1 MQEFLLV
8 CRFCQNMGVLEYDIL
23 VYQLICLFVPLNF
36 HLFPLQKVYVSNFM
50 QSKCTLFNKRK
61 KKKAVPGAAAEALT
75 PGFPCPSPPCGF
87 LVQLVAPTR
96 ATTEATTPRTR
107 GGTQPCQKLEREEE
121 NYQQS
126 GTHGTIT
133 QDLLP

>member
-1 MQEFLLV
+1 MQEFVLV

-36 HLFPLQKVYVSNFM
+36 HLFRLQKVYVSNFM
-50 QSKCTLFNKRK
+50 PSKCTLFNKRK
-61 KKKAVPGAAAEALT
+61 KRQFQELQQKLSHLASHVPVPHVA
-75 PGFPCPSPPCGF
+75 S

-133 QDLLP
+133 QDLFP

>member
-61 KKKAVPGAAAEALT
+61 KRQFQELQQKHSHLASHVPLPHVASLYSLWHLQEL
-75 PGFPCPSPPCGF
+75 
-87 LVQLVAPTR
+87 QLRQQLLGHVVGLNHAR
-96 ATTEATTPRTR
+96 SWREKRKTTSSQVHTA
-107 GGTQPCQKLEREEE
+107 Q
-121 NYQQS
+121 
-126 GTHGTIT
+126 
-133 QDLLP
+133 